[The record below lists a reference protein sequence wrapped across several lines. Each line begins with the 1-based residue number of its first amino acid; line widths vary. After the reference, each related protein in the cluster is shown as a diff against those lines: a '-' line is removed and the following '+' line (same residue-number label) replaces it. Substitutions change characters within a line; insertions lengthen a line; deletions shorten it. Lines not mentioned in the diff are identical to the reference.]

1 MISIHRTG
9 DGFHPGL
16 FTTIPDDYIKSGI
29 SLYETDPNKAMRDS
43 IKSDSQSVF
52 NLSNM
57 LEEQLGRKP
66 TYEEIMDYIDHLVIP
81 EDEKYQ

>member
-1 MISIHRTG
+1 
-9 DGFHPGL
+9 
-16 FTTIPDDYIKSGI
+16 
-29 SLYETDPNKAMRDS
+29 MRDS

-57 LEEQLGRKP
+57 LEEQWGRKP
-66 TYEEIMDYIDHLVIP
+66 TYEEIMDYIDHLVIT